1 MVALLFADADE
12 DRDVRAEVGGFEAS
26 PADADA
32 DAMAEA
38 EVPALMPSMASL
50 APRRGTAELSTAPFP
65 FRPFLFFS
73 FFFGETES
81 YFSIQ
86 KSSQTKRA
94 NSSVQHP
101 KRAQFE
107 CTEKPRCRKWPH
119 LRDQRVNERLPSNA
133 IFGRPRT
140 GAGAEGVREASGA
153 SRRRRRGA

>member
-94 NSSVQHP
+94 
-101 KRAQFE
+101 KFE
-107 CTEKPRCRKWPH
+107 CTASKKSTIRVYRKTEMSK
-119 LRDQRVNERLPSNA
+119 VASS
-133 IFGRPRT
+133 
-140 GAGAEGVREASGA
+140 EGPEGK
-153 SRRRRRGA
+153 